1 MKTNKEKN
9 LEHDQRQTD
18 RIRPKAKEWN
28 FEPLEAVIK
37 QWKARSNEPT

>member
-1 MKTNKEKN
+1 MKTNQQKN
-9 LEHDQRQTD
+9 KEHDQRQTD

-37 QWKARSNEPT
+37 QWKERPNEPT